1 MLFSSIIYI
10 ALKEGIY
17 MNYDFKNIE
26 KKWQH
31 YWYEQ
36 KLFKTSQDR
45 YKEKYYV
52 LDMFPY
58 PSANGLH
65 VGHIEGYTATDI
77 ISRFKRMQNYNVL
90 HPMGWDAF
98 GLPAEQYALST
109 GKDPREF
116 TYQNIQ
122 NFKRQIIE
130 SGKGID
136 WDREFATAD
145 EAYFKWTQWIF
156 KKLYEHGLA
165 VLKDVEVNYCE
176 GLGTVLA
183 NDEIEL
189 VDGKMVSER
198 GHYPVVKKAMR
209 QWVLR
214 ITAYADRLLDDLD
227 ELDWP
232 EHLKEMQRNWIGKST
247 GAMITFNVFNH
258 EASFEVF
265 TTRPDTIYG
274 ATYCVLAPE
283 HPLVLHLTTEDEKA
297 SVKDYIEK
305 TKMKNDMDRAL
316 DKTKTGVFT
325 GAYAINP
332 LNHKKIPIWI
342 ADYVLPHYGT
352 GAVMAVPAHDERD
365 FEFAQTHGLDIVEV
379 IQGESD
385 KAYTGDGLHYNSG
398 IIDGLYNEEAKTKII
413 DYLEKTKQGYRHN
426 TYKLRDWVFSRQR
439 YWGEPFPVIYDEE
452 NNITIL
458 DDDDLPLELPR
469 LKNIRPSGTGESPLA
484 NAKDWLYV
492 NYKGIKGRRDTNTMP
507 QLAGSS
513 WYFIGYILKNHL
525 GIIPLNSEEAKQ
537 ALDKWLP
544 VDLYIGGTEH
554 AVGHLLYSRFWTK
567 FLYDLGL
574 VSVKEPFKKLF
585 NQGMILGS
593 DHTKM
598 SKSKGNVV
606 NPDDIFESHG
616 ADALRLYEMFMGPLD
631 AEKPWSTES
640 LNGSKKFLDRVWR
653 MFEFPITKDEIVELR
668 QPLHQTIKKVTEDY
682 EKLAFNTAIS
692 QMMIFVNEVYKKQT
706 ISKEQARTF
715 LKLLNPICPH
725 ITEEINQ
732 SILNIH
738 EDLIYS
744 EWPIYKEAYLV
755 VDEVEMVVQVNG
767 KLRGRFMMKVD
778 LEESLAKEIALNNPN
793 VTKHLEGL
801 TVRKVIVVQNKLI
814 NIVAN

>member
-1 MLFSSIIYI
+1 MY
-10 ALKEGIY
+10 
-17 MNYDFKNIE
+17 YDFGNIE
-26 KKWQH
+26 KKWQS
-31 YWYEQ
+31 YWYEN
-36 KLFKTSQDR
+36 KLFKTQEDR
-45 YKEKYYV
+45 LKEKYYV

-77 ISRFKRMQNYNVL
+77 ISRFKRMQGYNVL

-98 GLPAEQYALST
+98 GLPAEQYALQT
-109 GKDPREF
+109 GKDPRSF
-116 TYQNIQ
+116 TYANIQ

-136 WDREFATAD
+136 WDREFATPD
-145 EAYFKWTQWIF
+145 TNYFKWTQWIF
-156 KKLYEHGLA
+156 KKMYEHGLA
-165 VLKDVEVNYCE
+165 VLKDVEVNWCE

-189 VDGKMVSER
+189 IDGKMVSER
-198 GHYPVVKKAMR
+198 GNYPVVKKAMR

-214 ITAYADRLLDDLD
+214 ITAYADRLLEDL
-227 ELDWP
+227 ESLDWP
-232 EHLKEMQRNWIGKST
+232 EHLKEMQRNWIGKSN
-247 GAMITFNVFNH
+247 GAMMTFKVDQSNQ
-258 EASFEVF
+258 SFDIF

-283 HPLVLHLTTEDEKA
+283 HPLVLHITSEDELD
-297 SVKDYIEK
+297 SVKNYIEI
-305 TKMKNDMDRAL
+305 TKSKNDMDRAL

-325 GAYAINP
+325 GSFAINP

-365 FEFAQTHGLDIVEV
+365 FEFAQIHGLDIVEV
-379 IQGESD
+379 IQGQSEG
-385 KAYTGDGLHYNSG
+385 AYTGDGIHYNSG
-398 IIDGLYNEEAKTKII
+398 IIDGLYNDEAKSKII
-413 DYLEKTKQGYRHN
+413 DYLEKTKQGFGHN

-439 YWGEPFPVIYDEE
+439 YWGEPFPVIYDEQG
-452 NNITIL
+452 NIHIL
-458 DDDDLPLELPR
+458 DDEDLPLDLPI

-492 NYKGIKGRRDTNTMP
+492 DYKGFQGKRDTNTMP

-513 WYFIGYILKNHL
+513 WYFIGYILKHHL
-525 GIIPLNSEEAKQ
+525 GMIPLNTMEAKKL
-537 ALDKWLP
+537 LDKWLP

-567 FLYDLGL
+567 FLYDIGIL
-574 VSVKEPFKKLF
+574 SVQEPFKKLF

-593 DHTKM
+593 DHSKM

-606 NPDDIFESHG
+606 NPDEIIQSHG

-653 MFEFPITKDEIVELR
+653 MYEFPVVKDEIHELR
-668 QPLHQTIKKVTEDY
+668 QIYHQTIKKVTEDY

-692 QMMIFVNEVYKKQT
+692 QMMIFVNEVYKQQT
-706 ISKEQARTF
+706 IGKDMARGF

-725 ITEEINQ
+725 ITEE
-732 SILNIH
+732 LNK
-738 EDLIYS
+738 EVLKQNEELIYS
-744 EWPIYKEAYLV
+744 DWPVYNEAYLV

-767 KLRGRFMMKVD
+767 KLRARFIVSFDEDQEKV
-778 LEESLAKEIALNNPN
+778 KEIALNHQN

-801 TVRKVIVVQNKLI
+801 TVRKIVVIPNKLV

>member
-1 MLFSSIIYI
+1 MY
-10 ALKEGIY
+10 
-17 MNYDFKNIE
+17 YDFDTIE
-26 KKWQH
+26 KKWQK
-31 YWYEQ
+31 YWYEN
-36 KLFKTSQDR
+36 KLFKTQEDR
-45 YKEKYYV
+45 LKEKYYV

-77 ISRFKRMQNYNVL
+77 ISRFKRMQGYNVL

-98 GLPAEQYALST
+98 GLPAEQYALQT
-109 GKDPREF
+109 GKDPRSF
-116 TYQNIQ
+116 TYANIE

-136 WDREFATAD
+136 WDREFATPDAN
-145 EAYFKWTQWIF
+145 YFKWTQWIF
-156 KKLYEHGLA
+156 KKMYEHGLA
-165 VLKDVEVNYCE
+165 VLKDVEVNWCE

-198 GHYPVVKKAMR
+198 GNYPVVKKAMR

-214 ITAYADRLLDDLD
+214 ITAYADRLLDDL
-227 ELDWP
+227 ETLDWP
-232 EHLKEMQRNWIGKST
+232 EHLKEMQRNWIGKSN
-247 GAMITFNVFNH
+247 GAMMTFKVDQSS
-258 EASFEVF
+258 ESFDVF

-283 HPLVLHLTTEDEKA
+283 HPLVLHITSEDELA
-297 SVKDYIEK
+297 SVRAYIEI
-305 TKMKNDMDRAL
+305 TKSKNDMDRAL

-325 GAYAINP
+325 GSYAINP
-332 LNHKKIPIWI
+332 LNHKKVPIWI

-365 FEFAQTHGLDIVEV
+365 FEFAQIHGLDIVEV
-379 IQGESD
+379 IQGTSEG
-385 KAYTGDGLHYNSG
+385 AYTGDGIHYNSG
-398 IIDGLYNEEAKTKII
+398 IIDGLYNEEAKAKII
-413 DYLEKTKQGYRHN
+413 DYLEKTKQGFGHN

-439 YWGEPFPVIYDEE
+439 YWGEPFPVIYDE
-452 NNITIL
+452 NGNIHVL
-458 DDDDLPLELPR
+458 DDDDLPLELPV

-484 NAKDWLYV
+484 NAKEWLHV
-492 NYKGIKGRRDTNTMP
+492 NYKGMVGKRDTNTMP

-513 WYFIGYILKNHL
+513 WYFIGYILKHHL
-525 GIIPLNSEEAKQ
+525 GMIPLNSEEAKRL
-537 ALDKWLP
+537 LDKWLP

-567 FLYDLGL
+567 FLHDIGIL
-574 VSVKEPFKKLF
+574 SVQEPFKKLF
-585 NQGMILGS
+585 NQGMILGA
-593 DHTKM
+593 DHSKM

-606 NPDDIFESHG
+606 NPDEIIQSHG

-640 LNGSKKFLDRVWR
+640 LNGSKKFIDRVWR
-653 MFEFPITKDEIVELR
+653 MFEFPIEKDEVTELR
-668 QPLHQTIKKVTEDY
+668 QIYHQTIKKVTEDY

-692 QMMIFVNEVYKKQT
+692 QMMIFVNEVYKQQK
-706 ISKEQARTF
+706 IGKDMARGF

-725 ITEEINQ
+725 ITEE
-732 SILNIH
+732 LNKEVLH
-738 EDLIYS
+738 VNEELVYS
-744 EWPIYKEAYLV
+744 DWPSYNEAYLV

-767 KLRGRFMMKVD
+767 KLRARFIAPYDADSEDVKK
-778 LEESLAKEIALNNPN
+778 LALSNPN

-801 TVRKVIVVQNKLI
+801 TVRKMVVIPNKLV

>member
-1 MLFSSIIYI
+1 MY
-10 ALKEGIY
+10 
-17 MNYDFKNIE
+17 YDFGNIE
-26 KKWQH
+26 KKWQS
-31 YWYEQ
+31 YWYEN
-36 KLFKTSQDR
+36 KLFKTQEDR
-45 YKEKYYV
+45 LKEKFYV

-77 ISRFKRMQNYNVL
+77 ISRFKRMQGYNVL

-98 GLPAEQYALST
+98 GLPAEQYALQT
-109 GKDPREF
+109 GKDPRSF
-116 TYQNIQ
+116 TYSNIQ

-136 WDREFATAD
+136 WDREFATPDAN
-145 EAYFKWTQWIF
+145 YFKWTQWIF
-156 KKLYEHGLA
+156 KKMYEHGLA
-165 VLKDVEVNYCE
+165 VLKDVEVNWCE

-198 GHYPVVKKAMR
+198 GQYPVVKKAMR

-214 ITAYADRLLDDLD
+214 ITAYADRLLDDL
-227 ELDWP
+227 ETLDWP
-232 EHLKEMQRNWIGKST
+232 EHLKEMQRNWIGKSN
-247 GAMITFNVFNH
+247 GAMMTFKVDQSNQ
-258 EASFEVF
+258 SFDIF

-283 HPLVLHLTTEDEKA
+283 HPLVLHVTSEDELE
-297 SVKDYIEK
+297 SVKAYIDI
-305 TKMKNDMDRAL
+305 TKSKNDMDRAL
-316 DKTKTGVFT
+316 DKSKTGVFT
-325 GAYAINP
+325 GSYAINP

-365 FEFAQTHGLDIVEV
+365 FEFAQIHGLDIVEV
-379 IQGESD
+379 IQGEAEG
-385 KAYTGDGLHYNSG
+385 AYTGDGIHYNSG
-398 IIDGLYNEEAKTKII
+398 IIDGLYNVDAQAKII
-413 DYLEKTKQGYRHN
+413 DYLEKTKQGFGHN

-439 YWGEPFPVIYDEE
+439 YWGEPFPVIYDEQGQ
-452 NNITIL
+452 IHML
-458 DDDDLPLELPR
+458 DDDDLPLELPT

-484 NAKDWLYV
+484 NAKEWLYV
-492 NYKGIKGRRDTNTMP
+492 DYKGFQGKRDTNTMP

-525 GIIPLNSEEAKQ
+525 GMIPLNTEEAKKL
-537 ALDKWLP
+537 LDKWLP

-567 FLYDLGL
+567 FLNDIGIL
-574 VSVKEPFKKLF
+574 SVQEPFKKLF

-593 DHTKM
+593 DHSKM

-606 NPDDIFESHG
+606 NPDEIIQSHG

-640 LNGSKKFLDRVWR
+640 LNGAKKFIDRVWR
-653 MFEFPITKDEIVELR
+653 MFEFEVTKDEVIDLR
-668 QPLHQTIKKVTEDY
+668 QIYHQTIKKVTEDY
-682 EKLAFNTAIS
+682 DKLAFNTAIS
-692 QMMIFVNEVYKKQT
+692 QMMIFVNEVYKKQV
-706 ISKEQARTF
+706 IGKEMARGF

-725 ITEEINQ
+725 ITEEINKEFLKQ
-732 SILNIH
+732 N
-738 EDLIYS
+738 EELIYS
-744 EWPIYKEAYLV
+744 EWPIYDEAYLV

-767 KLRGRFMMKVD
+767 KLRARFVVPFNHDQELVKQ
-778 LEESLAKEIALNNPN
+778 IALTHQN
-793 VTKHLEGL
+793 VEKHLEGL
-801 TVRKVIVVQNKLI
+801 TVRKIVVIPNKLV

>member
-1 MLFSSIIYI
+1 MY
-10 ALKEGIY
+10 
-17 MNYDFKNIE
+17 YDYKNIE
-26 KKWQH
+26 KKWQK
-31 YWYEQ
+31 YWFEN
-36 KLFKTSQDR
+36 KLFKTSEDR

-58 PSANGLH
+58 PSASGLH

-77 ISRFKRMQNYNVL
+77 MSRYKRMQNFNVL

-109 GKDPREF
+109 GKDPRSF
-116 TYQNIQ
+116 TYQNIET
-122 NFKRQIIE
+122 FKRQIIE
-130 SGKGID
+130 AGKGID

-145 EAYFKWTQWIF
+145 PAYFKWTQWIF

-165 VLKDVEVNYCE
+165 VLKDVEVNWCE

-183 NDEIEL
+183 NDEIEM

-198 GHYPVVKKAMR
+198 GGYPVVKKAMR

-214 ITAYADRLLDDLD
+214 ITAYADRLLEDL
-227 ELDWP
+227 EGLDWP
-232 EHLKEMQRNWIGKST
+232 EHLKEMQRNWIGKSI
-247 GAMITFNVFNH
+247 GAMINFKVS
-258 EASFEVF
+258 ESDESFDVF

-283 HPLVLHLTTEDEKA
+283 HPLVLHITAEDEME
-297 SVKDYIEK
+297 SVKNYIEA

-316 DKTKTGVFT
+316 DKSKTGVFT
-325 GAYAINP
+325 GSYAINP
-332 LNHKKIPIWI
+332 LTHKRIPIWI

-352 GAVMAVPAHDERD
+352 GAVMAVPAHDDRD
-365 FEFAQTHGLDIVEV
+365 FEFAQIHGLDIVEV
-379 IQGESD
+379 IQGEAE
-385 KAYTGDGLHYNSG
+385 KAFTGDGIHYNSG

-413 DYLEKTKQGYRHN
+413 DYLEKTKQGFAHN

-439 YWGEPFPVIYDEE
+439 YWGEPFPVIYDEDG
-452 NNITIL
+452 NIHIL
-458 DDDDLPLELPR
+458 DDEDLPLELPV

-484 NAKDWLYV
+484 NAHDWLNV
-492 NYKGIKGRRDTNTMP
+492 DLDGIKGRRDTNTMP

-513 WYFIGYILKNHL
+513 WYFIGYILKHHL
-525 GIIPLNSEEAKQ
+525 GVIPLNSEDAKK

-567 FLYDLGL
+567 FLYDLGI
-574 VSVKEPFKKLF
+574 VSTKEPFKRLF

-598 SKSKGNVV
+598 SKSRGNVV
-606 NPDDIFESHG
+606 NPDEIIDSHG

-640 LNGSKKFLDRVWR
+640 LNGAKKFLDRVWR
-653 MFEFPITKDEIVELR
+653 MFEFPIAKDEVKELR
-668 QPLHQTIKKVTEDY
+668 QPLHQTIKKVSEDY
-682 EKLAFNTAIS
+682 DKLAFNTAIS
-692 QMMIFVNEVYKKQT
+692 QMMIFVNEVYKQNT
-706 ISKEQARTF
+706 ISKDQARDF

-725 ITEEINQ
+725 ITEE
-732 SILNIH
+732 LNK
-738 EDLIYS
+738 EVLKQNEELIYS
-744 EWPIYKEAYLV
+744 DWPVYNEAYLV

-767 KLRGRFMMKVD
+767 KLRGRFMMTVD
-778 LEESLAKEIALNNPN
+778 LSDEDAKNMALENPN
-793 VTKHLEGL
+793 VNKHLEGL
-801 TVRKVIVVQNKLI
+801 TVRKVIVVKNKLI